1 MAGTLAPVA
10 LSDIEFTNI
19 GTGAL
24 QVDIDWDGQPNSVD
38 AHQLRTRWIAHTDG
52 RSADPPNMV
61 TAGAWAEST
70 NLRTEGDFQYI
81 DSIEILTPL
90 QMQEADGRSEENEA
104 ITNGF
109 FANKTVWA
117 MSRLEVEN

>member
-24 QVDIDWDGQPNSVD
+24 QVDIDWDGQPNSID

-52 RSADPPNMV
+52 RSSDPPTV
-61 TAGAWAEST
+61 SVAGSWAESSVLAT
-70 NLRTEGDFQYI
+70 QGDFQYI
-81 DSIEILTPL
+81 DSIEILTAL
-90 QMQEADGRSEENEA
+90 QMQEAADRSEENEA